1 MPQDTPADGFRK
13 TSSGKR
19 LTGIMMNDY
28 LQLHQRASRGA
39 FVVWI
44 AIVVPAE
51 IFAGFDNVV
60 YAVPES
66 HAAMSAGKGAGAVLC
81 EKAEKAGYSPDL
93 CSYARIDLGTAL
105 DGGRDSPSMGMP
117 RPHLLVSNTNNCSLL
132 AKWFD
137 VYHRMWGTPHFILDI
152 PFCYEEQTH
161 DDFTYIRGQ
170 FADLV
175 RTIEELS
182 GQRFDE
188 SKAREA
194 VRLSSEALREWKRFT
209 SLARH
214 RPSPI
219 TAFDSFVQM
228 APILTSRGTQQ
239 LLDHYR
245 MLADETEEQ
254 VKRGVFP
261 VPEERYRLLWDNIA
275 PWHQLRKM
283 SSRLSALGAN
293 ITTASYTYCIGS
305 VEGTLDMYAYDDG
318 DPFTWLARLQNFS
331 VCPHGMALRAR
342 AMRQA
347 IERNGIDGVVFAS
360 NRSCKVYSII
370 QMDQMRFVRDE
381 IGVPAVMIDVDHA
394 DERKYSEEASFV
406 RLEALLETIDARRR
420 EEEHGQ
426 APS

>member
-1 MPQDTPADGFRK
+1 MTQDTPADGFRK

-39 FVVWI
+39 YEVWI

-305 VEGTLDMYAYDDG
+305 VEGTFDMYAYDDG

-331 VCPHGMALRAR
+331 VCPHGMALRGR